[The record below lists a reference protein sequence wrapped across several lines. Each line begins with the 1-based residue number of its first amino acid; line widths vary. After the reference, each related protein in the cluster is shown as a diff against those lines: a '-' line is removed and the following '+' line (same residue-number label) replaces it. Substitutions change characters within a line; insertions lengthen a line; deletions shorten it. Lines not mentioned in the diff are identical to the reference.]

1 MSVRQAKG
9 KKHLKYIKRK
19 AMRLWKET
27 KWQPGLWDECLKTA
41 LKDHRERIQSESL
54 SKDIQEQM
62 SLCDR
67 NGWIG

>member
-1 MSVRQAKG
+1 
-9 KKHLKYIKRK
+9 
-19 AMRLWKET
+19 MRLWKET